1 MKKSSKTMTALALSL
16 LVFPGSGHLVLG
28 RPFRGVLW
36 GSVFSGVLVALI
48 AMFAINFGKMAEGMM
63 SPTGD
68 VPMDVPQ
75 MMTMAGLGLASFI
88 IWGLTGLDAYWLA
101 RGLPQVPEGEGIG
114 VTPTA
119 PQPPAPPPPP
129 DFNRA

>member
-1 MKKSSKTMTALALSL
+1 MKKSSKTMTVLALSL
-16 LVFPGSGHLVLG
+16 LVFPGSGHLVVG
-28 RPFRGVLW
+28 RPVRGVAW
-36 GSVFSGVLVALI
+36 GMVFGGVLVALI
-48 AMFAINFGKMAEGMM
+48 VMFAINFGKLAEGMM

-88 IWGLTGLDAYWLA
+88 VWGLCGLDAYWLT
-101 RGLPQVPEGEGIG
+101 RSLPQVPEEGVG
-114 VTPTA
+114 MSPAA
-119 PQPPAPPPPP
+119 PQAPAPPPPP